1 MPRRSILS
9 ASEKQSL
16 IALPDNQAEFIRCY
30 SLSEADI
37 SIIKQRRGDANR
49 LGFAIQLCY
58 MRYPGIVLGP
68 NESPDSDLLNF
79 TSQQLGITQD
89 SWNDYSFREKTRREH
104 ILELQQ
110 LFGFISYAHLNDEQ
124 YVNYLTTLAIDTDKG
139 VILAEHLISYLRS
152 QRILLPAINAIEQ
165 ICAEAITQ
173 ANKTIYS
180 RLTDDLSQNH
190 VEKLDALLQIRN
202 GTNLTNLGWLCQSP
216 LKPNSRHMLSHID
229 RLQYCLDINLPDG
242 IERRIHQNRLL
253 KIAREGG
260 QMQAA
265 DLAKFESKRR
275 YATLVALVSESK
287 ATIIDEIIDLHDR
300 IIGKIFNKAKNKH
313 QQVFS
318 ASGKSINEKVEL
330 YTRIGKALIQA
341 KQQNIDPFD
350 AIENIISWEAF
361 TQSVDDAESLV
372 QPNDF
377 DFLPRI
383 NDSYQTIRR
392 YAPAMLDILP
402 LQATSSSNSLM
413 QAIEVLRTMNK
424 AESRKL
430 PDNPPTKFIKKRW
443 HKLIHTDNDIDVRY
457 YELCVLSELK
467 NALRS
472 GDI

>member
-165 ICAEAITQ
+165 ICAEAITHS
-173 ANKTIYS
+173 KT
-180 RLTDDLSQNH
+180 T
-190 VEKLDALLQIRN
+190 
-202 GTNLTNLGWLCQSP
+202 T
-216 LKPNSRHMLSHID
+216 
-229 RLQYCLDINLPDG
+229 YCL
-242 IERRIHQNRLL
+242 
-253 KIAREGG
+253 
-260 QMQAA
+260 
-265 DLAKFESKRR
+265 
-275 YATLVALVSESK
+275 
-287 ATIIDEIIDLHDR
+287 
-300 IIGKIFNKAKNKH
+300 
-313 QQVFS
+313 
-318 ASGKSINEKVEL
+318 
-330 YTRIGKALIQA
+330 
-341 KQQNIDPFD
+341 
-350 AIENIISWEAF
+350 
-361 TQSVDDAESLV
+361 
-372 QPNDF
+372 
-377 DFLPRI
+377 
-383 NDSYQTIRR
+383 
-392 YAPAMLDILP
+392 
-402 LQATSSSNSLM
+402 
-413 QAIEVLRTMNK
+413 
-424 AESRKL
+424 
-430 PDNPPTKFIKKRW
+430 
-443 HKLIHTDNDIDVRY
+443 
-457 YELCVLSELK
+457 
-467 NALRS
+467 
-472 GDI
+472 

>member
-202 GTNLTNLGWLCQSP
+202 GTNLTNLGWLRQSP

-313 QQVFS
+313 
-318 ASGKSINEKVEL
+318 
-330 YTRIGKALIQA
+330 
-341 KQQNIDPFD
+341 
-350 AIENIISWEAF
+350 
-361 TQSVDDAESLV
+361 
-372 QPNDF
+372 
-377 DFLPRI
+377 
-383 NDSYQTIRR
+383 
-392 YAPAMLDILP
+392 
-402 LQATSSSNSLM
+402 
-413 QAIEVLRTMNK
+413 
-424 AESRKL
+424 
-430 PDNPPTKFIKKRW
+430 
-443 HKLIHTDNDIDVRY
+443 
-457 YELCVLSELK
+457 
-467 NALRS
+467 
-472 GDI
+472 